1 MISLTFCGQGRP
13 YILTSMRTQLMFPC
27 NHVKTS
33 TDYVKVFGLWSVIL
47 INLAEDFNHYARYTQ
62 KQCAYLQQQL
72 LTSLQMLLDAS
83 WYWGI
88 FILSDHF
95 VPTIFR
101 ANHNHYQSDYMKIL
115 GLILSLT
122 TMTSFASQLLKCLP
136 LLFIQPSK
144 NPMKQRGD
152 LINQIHVL
160 TATVCLSFISFRL
173 TEKGVSACVSND
185 QRLGRFRVGVN

>member
-1 MISLTFCGQGRP
+1 
-13 YILTSMRTQLMFPC
+13 MFPC
-27 NHVKTS
+27 NHDKTS
-33 TDYVKVFGLWSVIL
+33 TDYVKVFGFVSVIL
-47 INLAEDFNHYARYTQ
+47 INLAEDFNHYASDTHRNSVLICSNSFLQVYS
-62 KQCAYLQQQL
+62 CYL
-72 LTSLQMLLDAS
+72 MHR
-83 WYWGI
+83 GI
-88 FILSDHF
+88 GAFLSSRNHF

-144 NPMKQRGD
+144 NPMKQLGD

-160 TATVCLSFISFRL
+160 TATVCLSFTSFRL

-185 QRLGRFRVGVN
+185 QRLERFRVGVN